1 MKSLVANKL
10 RFVMDD
16 FSLSTDQILKETRLV
31 FEVQSAAL
39 LSNSKRLGNEYLSA
53 LKLMKNCQGRVV
65 VCGMGKS
72 GHIGKKI
79 SATLAS
85 VGTPSFFMHPGEA
98 FHGDLGMLTEQDI
111 LLLISYSGETDEIL
125 KIIPS
130 LQHFGNKI
138 ISITGNIEST
148 LGKHSDVVL
157 DASVEKETCPNN
169 LAPTTSTTLSLVIGD
184 ALASV
189 LTLEKEFTPMDFA
202 RFHPGGSL
210 GKRLLTFVKNE
221 MRSENLPLVSPATSL
236 TDALMVMTETR
247 TGLAIVVDDEVIKG
261 VITDGDVRR
270 FLISGKNIDDA
281 IACELMNESPC
292 YISPDARLSE
302 AEDLMREKHIKWLVV
317 SENGS
322 NLAGIIEWVK

>member
-1 MKSLVANKL
+1 MTQ
-10 RFVMDD
+10 
-16 FSLSTDQILKETRLV
+16 FSLSTEQLINEVRSV
-31 FEVQSAAL
+31 FDVQSAAL
-39 LSNSKRLGNEYLSA
+39 AAHSKQLGDEYLHA
-53 LKLMKNCQGRVV
+53 LALMKNCSGRVV

-98 FHGDLGMLTEQDI
+98 FHGDLGMITKDDL

-130 LQHFGNKI
+130 IQHFGNKI
-138 ISITGNIEST
+138 ISITGGIEST
-148 LGKHSDVVL
+148 LAKNSDVVL
-157 DASVEKETCPNN
+157 NASVEKETCPNN

-184 ALASV
+184 ALAST
-189 LTLEKEFTPMDFA
+189 LTLEKEFSPMDFA

-210 GKRLLTFVKNE
+210 GKRLLTFVKDE
-221 MRSENLPLVSPATSL
+221 MRNDNLPFVELDTSL

-247 TGLAIVVDDEVIKG
+247 TGLALVMQDQQLKG

-270 FLISGKNIDDA
+270 FLISGKSINDCFA
-281 IACELMNESPC
+281 AELMNDSPC
-292 YISPDARLSE
+292 FISPSARLTQ
-302 AEDLMREKHIKWLVV
+302 AEELMREKHIKWLIV
-317 SENGS
+317 SEDGTNID
-322 NLAGIIEWVK
+322 GIIEWGQ